1 MRKLGAAL
9 LALAAFAVAGTAG
22 AAGTRVLTRG
32 GELFTAAVVDNQVVV
47 TARSADGSVSEL
59 AVPQATGIEAG
70 SLQIAVDPDSG
81 ALYVLWQKRDDLA
94 ARLRLATFVDGTWS
108 GPATFA
114 GNDGTAAL
122 NPQMRVQRAVSTY
135 SVEAAEG
142 EKPEV
147 VELDTTFI
155 HLVWW
160 SRSSEEDVG
169 IGMYA
174 ALPVNPDGLPKFREL
189 APIALVDFLPY
200 GITCFDI
207 GGAAELTHPKLLSD
221 PETGNPHI
229 FATDFGDCIFQII
242 ELAVET
248 VPDESS
254 PDKRRRQIIILR
266 NPSMI
271 ALRPDLPLETTKIEV
286 GRGLQLMLH
295 WDAEDGGA
303 LKYLELD
310 REGLSPIKTLPFAD
324 GLDHEQAVDLI
335 RALIN

>member
-1 MRKLGAAL
+1 MRRLGAAL
-9 LALAAFAVAGTAG
+9 LALAALAVAGSAE

-32 GELFTAAVVDNQVVV
+32 GDLYTAAVIDEQVVV
-47 TARSADGSVSEL
+47 TARTADGTVSEL
-59 AVPQATGIEAG
+59 EVPQAMGIEAG
-70 SLQIAVDPDSG
+70 SLQIAVDPASG
-81 ALYVLWQKRDDLA
+81 ALYVLWQKRHDLA
-94 ARLRLATFVDGTWS
+94 ARLRLATFVDGTWF

-122 NPQMRVQRAVSTY
+122 NPQMRVQRAVSSY
-135 SVEAAEG
+135 LEESEEG

-147 VELDTTFI
+147 VELATTFI
-155 HLVWW
+155 HLAWW
-160 SRSSEEDVG
+160 SRTSEDDVG

-189 APIALVDFLPY
+189 APVALVDFLPY

-207 GGAAELTHPKLLSD
+207 GGAAALTHPKLLSD

-248 VPDESS
+248 VPDEAS

-286 GRGLQLMLH
+286 GRGLKLMLH
-295 WDAEDGGA
+295 WDTADGEA
-303 LKYLELD
+303 LDYLELD
-310 REGLSPIKTLPFAD
+310 REGLSPIKRLSLAD